1 MVRVG
6 VGLGFHAE
14 CGMRGGGEGGMMRS
28 DLEPHEAVR
37 QIEGALM
44 HHWGLFSDVEKL
56 WRDIHD
62 LAIKMSALLLGF
74 ASRVSLVE
82 EAGKEGQEVGTMES
96 VYITLRMLVFEGV
109 RRAMSGAADCW
120 GDSEG

>member
-1 MVRVG
+1 MGISARTY
-6 VGLGFHAE
+6 HME
-14 CGMRGGGEGGMMRS
+14 MRMMRS

-44 HHWGLFSDVEKL
+44 HHWGLFPDIEKL

-74 ASRVSLVE
+74 ASRVSMVE
-82 EAGKEGQEVGTMES
+82 EAGKEGQQEVGIMES

-120 GDSEG
+120 GEG